1 MNELCK
7 QVWTRHLLLLL
18 HRGAYILDIRPS
30 QEQLQSHPVPPLAR
44 PLTRHVPFASFLL
57 DDEDCGEKRKEE
69 RGGGET
75 AAAAP
80 VAVLVTQKA
89 FWKKPKLRLKC
100 HRKVSSLEAAPGQQL
115 SPITPRVHVAGPRNV
130 HVRCCAEMIKSSNRY
145 EKCLKAVHN
154 KLSNL
159 RAILPRPAPNAKCA
173 QPPKIEKAKRSL
185 SLCVYKEASF

>member
-1 MNELCK
+1 MPFDHLRNSATLS
-7 QVWTRHLLLLL
+7 LLLLL
-18 HRGAYILDIRPS
+18 SFTRRPGLSTRSVCLFIRRRRLRGKA
-30 QEQLQSHPVPPLAR
+30 
-44 PLTRHVPFASFLL
+44 
-57 DDEDCGEKRKEE
+57 E
-69 RGGGET
+69 REAAGGET

-100 HRKVSSLEAAPGQQL
+100 HRKVSSLEAATGQQL

-130 HVRCCAEMIKSSNRY
+130 HVSCCAEMTKSSNSY
-145 EKCLKAVHN
+145 ESVSRQFITNCPTQ
-154 KLSNL
+154 L
-159 RAILPRPAPNAKCA
+159 RAILSRPAPNAKCA